1 MRNVT
6 ITLEERVAA
15 WARVRAAELD
25 VSLSRFLSDVLRTQ
39 MDRTSA
45 YDAAMQEFLAE
56 RTEPLKRKG
65 RYPSRESLHDRARL
79 R

>member
-6 ITLEERVAA
+6 VTLDERVAA

-25 VSLSRFLSDVLRTQ
+25 VSLSRFLSELLQAQ

-45 YDAAMQEFLAE
+45 YAAAMQEYFAE
-56 RTEPLKRKG
+56 RPVALKRKG

>member
-1 MRNVT
+1 MQSVT
-6 ITLEERVAA
+6 VALDERVAA

-25 VSLSRFLSDVLRTQ
+25 VSLSRFLRELTQAQ

-45 YDAAMQEFLAE
+45 YAVAMPEYFAARPVA
-56 RTEPLKRKG
+56 LKRKG
-65 RYPSRESLHDRARL
+65 RCPRRESLHDRARL

>member
-6 ITLEERVAA
+6 VTLDEHVAA
-15 WARVRAAELD
+15 WARIRAAELD
-25 VSLSRFLSDVLRTQ
+25 VSLSRFLSELLRAQ

-45 YDAAMQEFLAE
+45 YAAAMKEYFAE
-56 RTEPLKRKG
+56 GPVALKRKG